1 MMSQT
6 SSLTKE
12 LEAYERMRSS
22 LETEHLGEW
31 VVVHDETVVGYFDS
45 FDDAAKEAVKLFGR
59 GPYLIRQVGEGPITL
74 PASVLYAPANLYA
87 DN

>member
-1 MMSQT
+1 MMSQE

-12 LEAYERMRSS
+12 LEAYERMRNS
-22 LETEHLGEW
+22 LETEHIGKW
-31 VVVHDETVVGYFDS
+31 VVVHDEVIVGYYDS
-45 FDDAAKEAVKLFGR
+45 FEDAAAEAVKKFGR
-59 GPYLIRQVGEGPITL
+59 GPYLIRQIGEGPIKL